1 MTGQTYFEH
10 VDGQP
15 ELHVVEYLEPSTPEA
30 AALRVVLTRMR
41 QDLTAMQCA
50 LHRTTEERDYWRL
63 RGESLERQ
71 LADLQ
76 VELRFARGAA

>member
-1 MTGQTYFEH
+1 MSAGTYFEH
-10 VDGQP
+10 IDGQR
-15 ELHVVEYLEPSTPEA
+15 ELQVVEYLEPSTPEA

-71 LADLQ
+71 IADLQ
-76 VELRFARGAA
+76 VEVKFARGAA